1 MTTNEPAKK
10 VQMTEGIFTEE
21 LIAEMRA
28 KTGIILRIDQGINN
42 EEATRMAILKFA
54 DGIGDPNPLWRNEEY
69 AKKTRYGSIIAPPSW
84 VFSVFAGINFGW
96 KGLGGFHSS
105 TDAEFYKPIYRND
118 KIKPQCQFNGFDGP
132 KPSSFAEKV
141 IVNKKENTY
150 RNQNGELVAKVNWF
164 VTRME
169 RLKARQKGRDSA
181 MKLPHQWSEADLK
194 QIEADILAEEPRGAN
209 IRYWEDVEVGEKLK
223 HITKGPLGMTD
234 EIAYLIGGG
243 APIAR
248 LAAHGVMLR
257 SYQTHPAWAYRDPDT
272 GALEPIFSVHY
283 NKAAAFAQ
291 GGLPLQYD
299 IGFQRHTWQMHLLT
313 NWMGDDGWLKRT
325 HVEFRKFVYFSD
337 VVHLEGTVTKKY
349 IDDNGEPCVDIDTT
363 AINQRNEAVMPGNG
377 TVILPSREKK
387 TFPLD
392 TRQPVKK

>member
-1 MTTNEPAKK
+1 MTTEPTKK
-10 VQMTEGIFTEE
+10 VNMTEGVFTDE

-69 AKKTRYGSIIAPPSW
+69 AKKTRFGSIIAPPSW
-84 VFSVFAGINFGW
+84 VFAVFAGINFGW

-118 KIKPQCQFNGFDGP
+118 KITPQCQFNG
-132 KPSSFAEKV
+132 FAEKV

-150 RNQNGELVAKVNWF
+150 RNQNNELIAKVNWF

-181 MKLPHQWSEADLK
+181 MKLPHQWAEKELK
-194 QIEADILAEEPRGAN
+194 EIEEQILAEQARGST
-209 IRYWEDVEVGEKLK
+209 IRYWEDVVVGETLQP
-223 HITKGPLGMTD
+223 ITKGPLGMTD

-257 SYQTHPAWAYRDPDT
+257 NYQTHPAWAYRDPDT

-291 GGLPLQYD
+291 GGLPLPYD

-313 NWMGDDGWLKRT
+313 NWMGDDGWLKKT
-325 HVEFRKFVYFSD
+325 HVEFRRFVYFAD
-337 VVHLEGTVTKKY
+337 VVRLEGKVVDKY
-349 IDDNGEPCVDIDTT
+349 IDDNGERCVDIETT
-363 AINQRNEAVMPGNG
+363 AINQRNEMVMPGKA
-377 TVILPSREKK
+377 TIILVSKESTKG
-387 TFPLD
+387 PLD
-392 TRQPVKK
+392 SRLRQKK

>member
-69 AKKTRYGSIIAPPSW
+69 AKKTRFGTIIAPPSW

-118 KIKPQCQFNGFDGP
+118 KITPQCQFNGFDGP

-181 MKLPHQWSEADLK
+181 MKLPYQWSEVELK
-194 QIEADILAEEPRGAN
+194 KIEADILAEEPRGAT
-209 IRYWEDVEVGEKLK
+209 IRYWEDVQVGEKLN

-234 EIAYLIGGG
+234 EIAFLIGGG

-299 IGFQRHTWQMHLLT
+299 IGFKRHTWQMHLLT

-337 VVHLEGTVTKKY
+337 VVRLEGTVTKKY
-349 IDDNGEPCVDIDTT
+349 MDDNGEPCVDIDTT
-363 AINQRNEAVMPGNG
+363 AINQRDEMVMPGNG

-387 TFPLD
+387 SFPID
-392 TRQPVKK
+392 KRQPLKK

>member
-1 MTTNEPAKK
+1 MTTEPTKK
-10 VQMTEGIFTEE
+10 VNMTEGVFTDE

-69 AKKTRYGSIIAPPSW
+69 AKKTRFGSIIAPPSW
-84 VFSVFAGINFGW
+84 VFAVFAGINFGW

-118 KIKPQCQFNGFDGP
+118 KITPQCQFNGFDGP

-150 RNQNGELVAKVNWF
+150 RNQNNELIAKVNWF

-181 MKLPHQWSEADLK
+181 MKLPHQWAEKELK
-194 QIEADILAEEPRGAN
+194 EIEEQILAEQARGST
-209 IRYWEDVEVGEKLK
+209 IRYWEDVVVGETLQP
-223 HITKGPLGMTD
+223 ITKGPLGMTD

-257 SYQTHPAWAYRDPDT
+257 NYQTHPAWAYRDPDT

-283 NKAAAFAQ
+283 NKAAALAQ
-291 GGLPLQYD
+291 GGLPLPYD

-313 NWMGDDGWLKRT
+313 NWMGDDGWLKKT
-325 HVEFRKFVYFSD
+325 HVEFRRFVYFAD
-337 VVHLEGTVTKKY
+337 VVRLEGKVVDKY
-349 IDDNGEPCVDIDTT
+349 IDDNGERCVDIETT
-363 AINQRNEAVMPGNG
+363 AINQRNEMVMPGKA
-377 TVILPSREKK
+377 TIILVSKESTKG
-387 TFPLD
+387 PLD
-392 TRQPVKK
+392 SRLRQKK

>member
-1 MTTNEPAKK
+1 
-10 VQMTEGIFTEE
+10 
-21 LIAEMRA
+21 
-28 KTGIILRIDQGINN
+28 
-42 EEATRMAILKFA
+42 MAILKFA

-69 AKKTRYGSIIAPPSW
+69 AKKTRFGSIVAPPSW
-84 VFSVFAGINFGW
+84 VFACFAGINFGW

-118 KIKPQCQFNGFDGP
+118 KITPQCQFNGFDGP
-132 KPSSFAEKV
+132 KPSAFAEKV

-150 RNQNGELVAKVNWF
+150 RNQNNELIAKVNWF

-181 MKLPHQWSEADLK
+181 MKLPHQWAEKELK
-194 QIEADILAEEPRGAN
+194 EIEAQILAEQPRGSN
-209 IRYWEDVEVGEKLK
+209 IRYWEDVVIGETLQPV
-223 HITKGPLGMTD
+223 TKGPLGMTD

-257 SYQTHPAWAYRDPDT
+257 NYQTHPAWAYRDPDT

-291 GGLPLQYD
+291 GGLPLPYD

-313 NWMGDDGWLKRT
+313 NWMGDDGWLKKS
-325 HVEFRKFVYFSD
+325 HVEFRRFVYFAD
-337 VVHLEGTVTKKY
+337 VVRLEGKVVGKY
-349 IDDNGEPCVDIDTT
+349 IDENGEGCVDIETT
-363 AINQRNEAVMPGNG
+363 AINQRNEMVMPGKA
-377 TVILPSREKK
+377 TIILVLKESTKG
-387 TFPLD
+387 PLD
-392 TRQPVKK
+392 SRLR

>member
-1 MTTNEPAKK
+1 MTTEPTKK
-10 VQMTEGIFTEE
+10 VNMTEGVFTDE

-69 AKKTRYGSIIAPPSW
+69 AKKTRFGSIIAPPSW
-84 VFSVFAGINFGW
+84 VFAVFAGINFGW

-118 KIKPQCQFNGFDGP
+118 KITPQCQFNGFDGP
-132 KPSSFAEKV
+132 KPSAFAEKV

-150 RNQNGELVAKVNWF
+150 RNQNNELIAKVNWF

-181 MKLPHQWSEADLK
+181 MKLPHQWAEKELK
-194 QIEADILAEEPRGAN
+194 EIEEQILAEQARGST
-209 IRYWEDVEVGEKLK
+209 IRYWEDVVVGETLQP
-223 HITKGPLGMTD
+223 ITKGPLGMTD

-257 SYQTHPAWAYRDPDT
+257 NYQTHPAWAYRDPDT

-291 GGLPLQYD
+291 GGLPLPYD

-313 NWMGDDGWLKRT
+313 NWMGDDGWLKKT
-325 HVEFRKFVYFSD
+325 HVEFRRFVYFAD
-337 VVHLEGTVTKKY
+337 VVRLEGKVVDKY
-349 IDDNGEPCVDIDTT
+349 IDDNGERCVDIETT
-363 AINQRNEAVMPGNG
+363 AINQRNEMVMPGKA
-377 TVILPSREKK
+377 TIILVSKESTKG
-387 TFPLD
+387 PLD
-392 TRQPVKK
+392 SRLRQKK

>member
-1 MTTNEPAKK
+1 MTTEPTKK
-10 VQMTEGIFTEE
+10 VNMTEGVFTDE

-69 AKKTRYGSIIAPPSW
+69 AKKTRFGSIIAPPSW
-84 VFSVFAGINFGW
+84 VFAVFAGINFGW

-118 KIKPQCQFNGFDGP
+118 KITPQCQFNGFDGP

-150 RNQNGELVAKVNWF
+150 RNQNNELIAKVNWF
-164 VTRME
+164 VTRIE

-181 MKLPHQWSEADLK
+181 MKLPHQWAEKELK
-194 QIEADILAEEPRGAN
+194 EIEEQILAEQARGST
-209 IRYWEDVEVGEKLK
+209 IRYWEDVVVGETLQP
-223 HITKGPLGMTD
+223 ITKGPLGMTD

-257 SYQTHPAWAYRDPDT
+257 NYQTHPAWAYRDPDT

-291 GGLPLQYD
+291 GGLPLPYD

-313 NWMGDDGWLKRT
+313 NWMGDDGWLKKT
-325 HVEFRKFVYFSD
+325 HVEFRRFVYFAD
-337 VVHLEGTVTKKY
+337 VVRLEGKVVDKY
-349 IDDNGEPCVDIDTT
+349 IDDNGERCVDIETT
-363 AINQRNEAVMPGNG
+363 AINQRNEMVMPGKA
-377 TVILPSREKK
+377 TIILVSKESTKG
-387 TFPLD
+387 PLD
-392 TRQPVKK
+392 SRLRQKK

>member
-1 MTTNEPAKK
+1 MTTEPTKK
-10 VQMTEGIFTEE
+10 VNMTEGVFTDE

-69 AKKTRYGSIIAPPSW
+69 AKKTRFGSIIAPPSW
-84 VFSVFAGINFGW
+84 VFAVFAGINFGW

-118 KIKPQCQFNGFDGP
+118 KITPQCQFNGFDGP

-150 RNQNGELVAKVNWF
+150 RHQNNELIAKVNWF

-181 MKLPHQWSEADLK
+181 MKLPHQWAEKELK
-194 QIEADILAEEPRGAN
+194 EIEEQILAEQARGST
-209 IRYWEDVEVGEKLK
+209 IRYWEDVVVGETLQP
-223 HITKGPLGMTD
+223 ITKGPLGMTD

-257 SYQTHPAWAYRDPDT
+257 NYQTHPAWAYRDPDT

-291 GGLPLQYD
+291 GGLPLPYD

-313 NWMGDDGWLKRT
+313 NWMGDDGWLKKT
-325 HVEFRKFVYFSD
+325 HVEFRRFVYFAD
-337 VVHLEGTVTKKY
+337 VVRLEGKVVDKY
-349 IDDNGEPCVDIDTT
+349 IDDNGERCVDIETT
-363 AINQRNEAVMPGNG
+363 AINQRNEMVMPGKA
-377 TVILPSREKK
+377 TIILVSKESTKG
-387 TFPLD
+387 PLD
-392 TRQPVKK
+392 SRLRQKK

>member
-1 MTTNEPAKK
+1 MTTNEPVKK
-10 VQMTEGIFTEE
+10 VNMTEGMFTDE

-54 DGIGDPNPLWRNEEY
+54 DGIGDPNPLWRDAEY
-69 AKKTRYGSIIAPPSW
+69 AKKTRFGTIVAPPSW
-84 VFSVFAGINFGW
+84 VFACFAGINFGW

-118 KIKPQCQFNGFDGP
+118 KITPQCQFNGFDGP
-132 KPSSFAEKV
+132 KPSAFAEKV

-181 MKLPHQWSEADLK
+181 MKLPHQWEEKELK
-194 QIEADILAEEPRGAN
+194 AIEAQILAEQPRGSK
-209 IRYWEDVEVGEKLK
+209 IRYWEDVVVGENLNTV
-223 HITKGPLGMTD
+223 TKGPLGMTD

-257 SYQTHPAWAYRDPDT
+257 NYQTHPAWAYRDPDT

-291 GGLPLQYD
+291 GGLPLPYD

-313 NWMGDDGWLKRT
+313 NWMGDEGWLKKS
-325 HVEFRKFVYFSD
+325 HVEFRRFVYFAD
-337 VVHLEGTVTKKY
+337 VVHLDGKVTNKY
-349 IDDNGEPCVDIDTT
+349 VDDNGESCIDIETT
-363 AINQRNEAVMPGNG
+363 AINQRNEMVMPGNA

-387 TFPLD
+387 TSPLD
-392 TRQPVKK
+392 SRLAKK

>member
-69 AKKTRYGSIIAPPSW
+69 AKKTRFGTIIAPPSW

-118 KIKPQCQFNGFDGP
+118 KITPQCQFNGFDGP

-181 MKLPHQWSEADLK
+181 MKLPYQWSEVELK
-194 QIEADILAEEPRGAN
+194 KIEADILAEDPRGAT
-209 IRYWEDVEVGEKLK
+209 IRYWEDVQVGEKLN

-234 EIAYLIGGG
+234 EIAFLIGGG

-257 SYQTHPAWAYRDPDT
+257 SYQPHPAWAYRDPDT

-337 VVHLEGTVTKKY
+337 VVRLEGTVTKKY
-349 IDDNGEPCVDIDTT
+349 MDDNGEPCVDIDTT
-363 AINQRNEAVMPGNG
+363 AINQRDEMVMPGNG

-387 TFPLD
+387 SFPID
-392 TRQPVKK
+392 KRQPLKK

>member
-1 MTTNEPAKK
+1 MTTEPTKK
-10 VQMTEGIFTEE
+10 VNMTEGVFTDE

-69 AKKTRYGSIIAPPSW
+69 AKKTRFGSIIAPPSW
-84 VFSVFAGINFGW
+84 VFAVFAGINFGW

-118 KIKPQCQFNGFDGP
+118 KITPQCQFNGFDGP

-150 RNQNGELVAKVNWF
+150 RNQNNELIAKVNWF

-181 MKLPHQWSEADLK
+181 MKLPHQWAEKELK
-194 QIEADILAEEPRGAN
+194 EIEEQILAEQARGST
-209 IRYWEDVEVGEKLK
+209 IRYWEDVVVGETLQP
-223 HITKGPLGMTD
+223 ITKGPLGMTD

-257 SYQTHPAWAYRDPDT
+257 NYQTHPAWAYRDPDT

-291 GGLPLQYD
+291 GGLPLPYD

-313 NWMGDDGWLKRT
+313 NWMGDDGWLKKT
-325 HVEFRKFVYFSD
+325 HVEFRRFVYFAD
-337 VVHLEGTVTKKY
+337 VIRLEGKVVDKY
-349 IDDNGEPCVDIDTT
+349 IDDNGERCVDIETT
-363 AINQRNEAVMPGNG
+363 AINQRNEMVMPGKA
-377 TVILPSREKK
+377 TIILVSKESTKG
-387 TFPLD
+387 PLD
-392 TRQPVKK
+392 SRLRQKK

>member
-1 MTTNEPAKK
+1 MTTEPTKK
-10 VQMTEGIFTEE
+10 VNMTEGVFTDE

-69 AKKTRYGSIIAPPSW
+69 AKKTRFGSIIAPPSW
-84 VFSVFAGINFGW
+84 VFAVFAGINFGW

-118 KIKPQCQFNGFDGP
+118 KITPQCQFNGFDGP

-150 RNQNGELVAKVNWF
+150 RNQNNELIAKVNWF

-181 MKLPHQWSEADLK
+181 MKLPHQWAEKELK
-194 QIEADILAEEPRGAN
+194 EIEEQILAEQARGST
-209 IRYWEDVEVGEKLK
+209 IRYWEDVVVGETLQP
-223 HITKGPLGMTD
+223 ITKGPLGMTD

-257 SYQTHPAWAYRDPDT
+257 NYQTHPAWAYRDPDT

-291 GGLPLQYD
+291 GGLPLPYD

-313 NWMGDDGWLKRT
+313 NWMGDDGWLKKT
-325 HVEFRKFVYFSD
+325 HVEFRRFVYFAD
-337 VVHLEGTVTKKY
+337 VVRLEGKVVDKY
-349 IDDNGEPCVDIDTT
+349 IDDNGERCVDIETT
-363 AINQRNEAVMPGNG
+363 AINQRNEMVMPGKA
-377 TVILPSREKK
+377 TIILVSKESTKG
-387 TFPLD
+387 PLD
-392 TRQPVKK
+392 SRLRQKK

>member
-69 AKKTRYGSIIAPPSW
+69 AKKTRFGSIIAPPSW

-118 KIKPQCQFNGFDGP
+118 KITPQCQFNGFDGP

-181 MKLPHQWSEADLK
+181 MKLPYQWSEVELK
-194 QIEADILAEEPRGAN
+194 KIEADILSEEPRGAN
-209 IRYWEDVEVGEKLK
+209 IRYWEDAEVGEKLK

-257 SYQTHPAWAYRDPDT
+257 NYQTHPAWAYRDPDT

-313 NWMGDDGWLKRT
+313 NWMGDDGWLK
-325 HVEFRKFVYFSD
+325 
-337 VVHLEGTVTKKY
+337 
-349 IDDNGEPCVDIDTT
+349 
-363 AINQRNEAVMPGNG
+363 
-377 TVILPSREKK
+377 
-387 TFPLD
+387 
-392 TRQPVKK
+392 

>member
-1 MTTNEPAKK
+1 MTSEPEKK
-10 VQMTEGIFTEE
+10 VQMTEGVFTDE
-21 LIAEMRA
+21 LIAQMRA

-54 DGIGDPNPLWRNEEY
+54 DGIGDPNPLWRDEEY
-69 AKKTRYGSIIAPPSW
+69 AKKTRWGSIIAPPSW

-96 KGLGGFHSS
+96 AGLGGFHSS
-105 TDAEFYKPIYRND
+105 TDAEFYKPIYKND

-150 RNQNGELVAKVNWF
+150 RNQNNELVAKVNWF

-169 RLKARQKGRDSA
+169 RLKARQKGKYSS
-181 MKLPHQWSEADLK
+181 MQLPHQWTEQELK
-194 QIEADILAEEPRGAN
+194 HIEDEVLSEEPRGSN
-209 IRYWEDVEVGEKLK
+209 IRYWEDVVVGEKLK
-223 HITKGPLGMTD
+223 PILKGPLGMTD

-248 LAAHGVMLR
+248 LASHAVQLR
-257 SYQTHPAWAYRDPDT
+257 QYKTHPAWAYRDPDT

-283 NKAAAFAQ
+283 NRAAAFAQ

-313 NWMGDDGWLKRT
+313 NWMGDDGWLKRS

-337 VVHLEGTVTKKY
+337 VVRLEGNVIKKY
-349 IDDNGEPCVDIDTT
+349 LDDNGEYCIDIETS
-363 AINQRNEAVMPGNG
+363 AINQREEIVMPGNG
-377 TVILPSREKK
+377 TVILPSRDNK

-392 TRQPVKK
+392 KRLPAKKA

>member
-1 MTTNEPAKK
+1 
-10 VQMTEGIFTEE
+10 
-21 LIAEMRA
+21 MRA

-69 AKKTRYGSIIAPPSW
+69 AKKTRWGSIIAPPSW

-96 KGLGGFHSS
+96 AGLGGFHSS
-105 TDAEFYKPIYRND
+105 TDAEFYKPIYKND

-150 RNQNGELVAKVNWF
+150 RNQNNELVAKVNWF

-169 RLKARQKGRDSA
+169 RLKARQKGKYSS
-181 MKLPHQWSEADLK
+181 MQLPHQWTEQELK
-194 QIEADILAEEPRGAN
+194 QIEDEVLSEEPRGSN
-209 IRYWEDVEVGEKLK
+209 IRYWEDVEVGEKLNP
-223 HITKGPLGMTD
+223 ILKGPLGMTD

-248 LAAHGVMLR
+248 LAAHAVQLR
-257 SYQTHPAWAYRDPDT
+257 QYKTHPAWSYRDPDT

-283 NKAAAFAQ
+283 NRAAAFAQ

-313 NWMGDDGWLKRT
+313 NWMGDDGWLKKS

-337 VVHLEGTVTKKY
+337 VVRLEGKVINKY
-349 IDDNGEPCVDIDTT
+349 LDDNGEYCVDIETS
-363 AINQRNEAVMPGNG
+363 AINQRNELVMPGNG
-377 TVILPSREKK
+377 TVILPSRDKK

-392 TRQPVKK
+392 KRLPAK

>member
-1 MTTNEPAKK
+1 MTTEPTKK
-10 VQMTEGIFTEE
+10 VNMTEGVFTDE

-69 AKKTRYGSIIAPPSW
+69 AKKTRFGSIIAPPSW
-84 VFSVFAGINFGW
+84 VFAVFAGINFGW

-118 KIKPQCQFNGFDGP
+118 KITPQCQFNGFDGP

-150 RNQNGELVAKVNWF
+150 RNQKNELKAKVNWF

-181 MKLPHQWSEADLK
+181 MKLPHQWAEKELK
-194 QIEADILAEEPRGAN
+194 EIEEQILAEQARGST
-209 IRYWEDVEVGEKLK
+209 IRYWEDVVVGETLQP
-223 HITKGPLGMTD
+223 ITKGPLGMTD

-257 SYQTHPAWAYRDPDT
+257 NYQTHPAWAYRDPDT

-291 GGLPLQYD
+291 GGLPLPYD

-313 NWMGDDGWLKRT
+313 NWMGDDGWLKKT
-325 HVEFRKFVYFSD
+325 HVEFRRFVYFAD
-337 VVHLEGTVTKKY
+337 VVRLEGKVVDKY
-349 IDDNGEPCVDIDTT
+349 IDDNGERCVDIETT
-363 AINQRNEAVMPGNG
+363 AINQRNEMVMPGKA
-377 TVILPSREKK
+377 TIILVSKESTKG
-387 TFPLD
+387 PLD
-392 TRQPVKK
+392 SRLRQKK

>member
-1 MTTNEPAKK
+1 MTTNEPVKK

-69 AKKTRYGSIIAPPSW
+69 AKKTRFGSIIAPPSW

-96 KGLGGFHSS
+96 KGLGGFYSS

-118 KIKPQCQFNGFDGP
+118 KITPQCQFNGFDGP

-181 MKLPHQWSEADLK
+181 MKLPHLWSEVDLK
-194 QIEADILAEEPRGAN
+194 KIEADILAEEPRGAN

-248 LAAHGVMLR
+248 LAAHG
-257 SYQTHPAWAYRDPDT
+257 
-272 GALEPIFSVHY
+272 
-283 NKAAAFAQ
+283 
-291 GGLPLQYD
+291 
-299 IGFQRHTWQMHLLT
+299 
-313 NWMGDDGWLKRT
+313 
-325 HVEFRKFVYFSD
+325 
-337 VVHLEGTVTKKY
+337 
-349 IDDNGEPCVDIDTT
+349 
-363 AINQRNEAVMPGNG
+363 
-377 TVILPSREKK
+377 
-387 TFPLD
+387 
-392 TRQPVKK
+392 

>member
-69 AKKTRYGSIIAPPSW
+69 AKKTRFGTIIAPPSW

-118 KIKPQCQFNGFDGP
+118 KITPQCQFNGFDGP

-150 RNQNGELVAKVNWF
+150 SNQNGELVAKVNWF

-181 MKLPHQWSEADLK
+181 MKLPYQWSEVELK
-194 QIEADILAEEPRGAN
+194 KIEADILAEEPRGAT
-209 IRYWEDVEVGEKLK
+209 IRYWEDVQVGEKLN

-234 EIAYLIGGG
+234 EIAFLIGGG

-337 VVHLEGTVTKKY
+337 VVRLEGTVTKKY
-349 IDDNGEPCVDIDTT
+349 MDDNGEPCVDIDTT
-363 AINQRNEAVMPGNG
+363 AINQRDEMVMPGNG

-387 TFPLD
+387 SFPID
-392 TRQPVKK
+392 KRQPLKK

>member
-1 MTTNEPAKK
+1 MTTEPTKK
-10 VQMTEGIFTEE
+10 VNMTEGVFTDE

-42 EEATRMAILKFA
+42 EEATRMAILKFV

-69 AKKTRYGSIIAPPSW
+69 AKKTRFGSIIAPPSW
-84 VFSVFAGINFGW
+84 VFAVFAGINFGW

-118 KIKPQCQFNGFDGP
+118 KITPQCQFNGFDGP

-141 IVNKKENTY
+141 IVYKKENTY
-150 RNQNGELVAKVNWF
+150 RNQNNELIAKVNWF

-181 MKLPHQWSEADLK
+181 MKLPHQWAEKELK
-194 QIEADILAEEPRGAN
+194 EIEEQILAEQARGST
-209 IRYWEDVEVGEKLK
+209 IRYWEDVVVGETLQP
-223 HITKGPLGMTD
+223 ITKGPLGMTD

-257 SYQTHPAWAYRDPDT
+257 NYQTHPAWAYRDPDT

-291 GGLPLQYD
+291 GGLPLPYD

-313 NWMGDDGWLKRT
+313 NWMGDDGWLKKT
-325 HVEFRKFVYFSD
+325 HVEFRRFVYFAD
-337 VVHLEGTVTKKY
+337 VVRLEGKVVDKY
-349 IDDNGEPCVDIDTT
+349 IDDNGERCVDIETT
-363 AINQRNEAVMPGNG
+363 AINQRNEMVMPGKA
-377 TVILPSREKK
+377 TIILVSKESTKG
-387 TFPLD
+387 PLD
-392 TRQPVKK
+392 SRLRQKK

>member
-1 MTTNEPAKK
+1 MTTEPTKK
-10 VQMTEGIFTEE
+10 VNMTEGVFTDE

-69 AKKTRYGSIIAPPSW
+69 AKKTRFGSIIAPPSW
-84 VFSVFAGINFGW
+84 VFAVFAGINFGW

-105 TDAEFYKPIYRND
+105 TDAVFYKPIYRND
-118 KIKPQCQFNGFDGP
+118 KITPQCQFNGFDGP

-150 RNQNGELVAKVNWF
+150 RNQNNELIAKVNWF

-181 MKLPHQWSEADLK
+181 MKLPHQWAEKELK
-194 QIEADILAEEPRGAN
+194 EIEEQILAEQARGST
-209 IRYWEDVEVGEKLK
+209 IRYWEDVVVGETLQP
-223 HITKGPLGMTD
+223 ITKGPLGMTD

-257 SYQTHPAWAYRDPDT
+257 NYQTHPAWAYRDPDT

-291 GGLPLQYD
+291 GGLPLPYD

-313 NWMGDDGWLKRT
+313 NWMGDDGWLKKT
-325 HVEFRKFVYFSD
+325 HVEFRRFVYFAD
-337 VVHLEGTVTKKY
+337 VVRLEGKVVDKY
-349 IDDNGEPCVDIDTT
+349 IDDNGERCVDIETT
-363 AINQRNEAVMPGNG
+363 AINQRNEMVMPGKA
-377 TVILPSREKK
+377 TIILVSKESTKG
-387 TFPLD
+387 PLD
-392 TRQPVKK
+392 SRLRQKK

>member
-1 MTTNEPAKK
+1 MTTEPTKK
-10 VQMTEGIFTEE
+10 VNMTEGVFTDE
-21 LIAEMRA
+21 LIAEIRA

-69 AKKTRYGSIIAPPSW
+69 AKKTRFGSIIAPPSW
-84 VFSVFAGINFGW
+84 VFAVFAGINFGW

-118 KIKPQCQFNGFDGP
+118 KITPQCQFNGFDGP

-150 RNQNGELVAKVNWF
+150 RNQNNELIAKVNWF

-181 MKLPHQWSEADLK
+181 MKLPHQWAEKELK
-194 QIEADILAEEPRGAN
+194 EIEEQILAEQARGST
-209 IRYWEDVEVGEKLK
+209 IRYWEDVVVGETLQP
-223 HITKGPLGMTD
+223 ITKGPLGMTD

-257 SYQTHPAWAYRDPDT
+257 NYQTHPAWAYRDPDT

-291 GGLPLQYD
+291 GGLPLPYD

-313 NWMGDDGWLKRT
+313 NWMGDDGWLKKT
-325 HVEFRKFVYFSD
+325 HVEFRRFVYFAD
-337 VVHLEGTVTKKY
+337 VVRLEGKVVDKY
-349 IDDNGEPCVDIDTT
+349 IDDNGERCVDIETT
-363 AINQRNEAVMPGNG
+363 AINQRNEMVMPGKA
-377 TVILPSREKK
+377 TIILVSKESTKG
-387 TFPLD
+387 PLD
-392 TRQPVKK
+392 SRLRQKK

>member
-54 DGIGDPNPLWRNEEY
+54 DGIGDPNPLWRNEVY
-69 AKKTRYGSIIAPPSW
+69 AKKTRFGTIIAPPSW

-118 KIKPQCQFNGFDGP
+118 KITPQCQFNGFDGP

-181 MKLPHQWSEADLK
+181 MKLPYQWSEVELK
-194 QIEADILAEEPRGAN
+194 KIEADILAEEPRGAT
-209 IRYWEDVEVGEKLK
+209 IRYWEDVQVGEKLN

-234 EIAYLIGGG
+234 EIAFLIGGG

-337 VVHLEGTVTKKY
+337 VVRLEGTVTKKY
-349 IDDNGEPCVDIDTT
+349 MDDNGEPCVDIDTT
-363 AINQRNEAVMPGNG
+363 AINQRDEMVMPGNG

-387 TFPLD
+387 SFPID
-392 TRQPVKK
+392 KRQPLKK

>member
-1 MTTNEPAKK
+1 MTTEPTKK
-10 VQMTEGIFTEE
+10 VNMTEGVFTDE

-54 DGIGDPNPLWRNEEY
+54 DGIGEPNPLWRNEEY
-69 AKKTRYGSIIAPPSW
+69 AKKTRFGSIIAPPSW
-84 VFSVFAGINFGW
+84 VFAVFAGINFGW

-118 KIKPQCQFNGFDGP
+118 KITPQCQFNGFDGP

-150 RNQNGELVAKVNWF
+150 RNQNNELIAKVNWF

-181 MKLPHQWSEADLK
+181 MKLPHQWAEKELK
-194 QIEADILAEEPRGAN
+194 EIEEQILAEQARGST
-209 IRYWEDVEVGEKLK
+209 IRYWEDVVVGETLQP
-223 HITKGPLGMTD
+223 ITKGPLGMTD

-257 SYQTHPAWAYRDPDT
+257 NYQTHPAWAYRDPDT

-291 GGLPLQYD
+291 GGLPLPYD

-313 NWMGDDGWLKRT
+313 NWMGDDGWLKKT
-325 HVEFRKFVYFSD
+325 HVEFRRFVYFAD
-337 VVHLEGTVTKKY
+337 VVRLEGKVVDKY
-349 IDDNGEPCVDIDTT
+349 IDDNGERCVDIETT
-363 AINQRNEAVMPGNG
+363 AINQRNEMVMPGKA
-377 TVILPSREKK
+377 TIILVSKESTKG
-387 TFPLD
+387 PLD
-392 TRQPVKK
+392 SRLRQKK

>member
-1 MTTNEPAKK
+1 MTSEPEKK
-10 VQMTEGIFTEE
+10 VQMTEGVFTDE
-21 LIAEMRA
+21 LIAQMRA

-54 DGIGDPNPLWRNEEY
+54 DGIGDPNPLWRDEEY
-69 AKKTRYGSIIAPPSW
+69 AKKTRWGSIIAPPSW

-96 KGLGGFHSS
+96 AGLGGFHSS
-105 TDAEFYKPIYRND
+105 TDAEFYKPIYKND

-150 RNQNGELVAKVNWF
+150 RNQNNELVAKVNWF

-169 RLKARQKGRDSA
+169 RLKARQKGKYSS
-181 MKLPHQWSEADLK
+181 MQLPHQWTEQELK
-194 QIEADILAEEPRGAN
+194 HIEDEVLSEEPRGSN

-223 HITKGPLGMTD
+223 PILKGPLGMTD

-248 LAAHGVMLR
+248 LAAHAVQLR
-257 SYQTHPAWAYRDPDT
+257 QYKTHPAWAYRDPDT

-283 NKAAAFAQ
+283 NRAAAFAQ

-313 NWMGDDGWLKRT
+313 NWMGDDGWLKRS

-337 VVHLEGTVTKKY
+337 VVRLEGTVIKKY
-349 IDDNGEPCVDIDTT
+349 LDDNGEYCIDIETS
-363 AINQRNEAVMPGNG
+363 AINQREEIVMPGNG
-377 TVILPSREKK
+377 TVILPSRDNK

-392 TRQPVKK
+392 KRLPAKKA